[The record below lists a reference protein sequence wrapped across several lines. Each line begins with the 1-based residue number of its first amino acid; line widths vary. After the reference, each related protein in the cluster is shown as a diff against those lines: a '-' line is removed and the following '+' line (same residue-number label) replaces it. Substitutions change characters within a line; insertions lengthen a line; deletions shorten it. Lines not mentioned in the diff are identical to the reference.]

1 MLDTAAVIEIG
12 TQALWI
18 TMLVSAPLLV
28 VGLGV
33 GLVIGVFQA
42 ATSINEATL
51 SFIPKLVAMAL
62 TLAVVGSWQITTLVD
77 YTRALF
83 QRIPALFT

>member
-1 MLDTAAVIEIG
+1 MDAAVVIELA

-18 TMLVSAPLLV
+18 TVLVSAPLLV
-28 VGLGV
+28 VALGV
-33 GLVIGVFQA
+33 GLAIGIVQA

-51 SFIPKLVAMAL
+51 SFIPKLLAIAV
-62 TLAVVGSWQITTLVD
+62 TLAVAGSWQIATMVD

-83 QRIPALFT
+83 LRIPSLFT

>member
-1 MLDTAAVIEIG
+1 MDAAVVIELA

-28 VGLGV
+28 VALGV
-33 GLVIGVFQA
+33 GLAIGIVQA

-51 SFIPKLVAMAL
+51 SFIPKLLAIAV
-62 TLAVVGSWQITTLVD
+62 TLAVAGSWQIATMVD

-83 QRIPALFT
+83 LRIPSLFT

>member
-1 MLDTAAVIEIG
+1 MDTSTVIELG

-18 TMLVSAPLLV
+18 TVLVSSPLLIV
-28 VGLGV
+28 ALGV
-33 GLVIGVFQA
+33 GLVVGVIQA

-51 SFIPKLVAMAL
+51 SFIPKLIIMAF
-62 TLAVVGSWQITTLVD
+62 TLALVGSWQITTLVD

-83 QRIPALFT
+83 QRIPTLFI

>member
-1 MLDTAAVIEIG
+1 MDAAVVVELAN
-12 TQALWI
+12 QALWI
-18 TMLVSAPLLV
+18 TVLVSAPLLV

-33 GLVIGVFQA
+33 GLAIGVVQA

-51 SFIPKLVAMAL
+51 SFIPKLLAMAV

-83 QRIPALFT
+83 LRIPGLFT